1 MFHPRILR
9 HYTYR
14 VTDCQSRPIDALADV
29 SQYENIPVRTLA
41 AFLCAVGA
49 VGAHRLT
56 LI

>member
-29 SQYENIPVRTLA
+29 AQYESIPVRSLA
-41 AFLCAVGA
+41 SFLCTIGA
-49 VGAHRLT
+49 VGAQRLT

>member
-9 HYTYR
+9 QYNYR
-14 VTDCQSRPIDALADV
+14 VTDCQSRAIDACADV
-29 SQYENIPVRTLA
+29 AQYEGVNVHTLA
-41 AFLCAVGA
+41 AFLRTIGA

>member
-1 MFHPRILR
+1 MFHPRILH

-29 SQYENIPVRTLA
+29 SQYESIPARSLA
-41 AFLCAVGA
+41 AFLRTVGA